1 MYIYVYIYYK
11 LLKYICYV
19 MLCHVMLCYVLLRY
33 DMFCSVMLCYVCYVC
48 MYVCMYVYIYIYIYP
63 SSLDKAIS
71 PQHRC
76 PFSLHPHATGN
87 LSPRLSSHCLEC
99 LRCQDGTTFE
109 EWPGPSV
116 EKTMVIDTMV
126 INYGYN

>member
-1 MYIYVYIYYK
+1 
-11 LLKYICYV
+11 
-19 MLCHVMLCYVLLRY
+19 MLCYVLLRY
-33 DMFCSVMLCYVCYVC
+33 VMLCSVMLCYV
-48 MYVCMYVYIYIYIYP
+48 MYVCIYIYP

-109 EWPGPSV
+109 EWPGPSI
-116 EKTMVIDTMV
+116 EKLWLLTLWLLTMVITDTTLKF
-126 INYGYN
+126 N